1 MNSKIPQEWNKF
13 ILKDVTF
20 VNLMTR
26 RIFNVLIVANP
37 YDAFMLEDDGRVE
50 EKIYN
55 EYMGLG
61 LRYPPT
67 FTQVSTIAEAEKFL
81 ATTKVDLVICMPGN
95 ADNDAFT
102 VARAI
107 KGEFPDIPCVVL
119 TPFSHGITR
128 RIENED
134 LSMFD
139 YVFCW
144 LGNTNLIMSIIKLM
158 EDKMNLDRDI
168 KEAGVQMILLVE
180 DSIRFYSSIL
190 PNLYNYILQQSQNF
204 ATEALNRHAAT
215 LRMRGRPKVVLARTY
230 DEAMEAWEKYKD
242 NCLGVIS
249 DVRFPLHPSR
259 QSQIVGAGASG
270 VPKDSEAGFK
280 LFEAIRRDNEF
291 VPLIM
296 ESAETRNR
304 DRAQLQN
311 YHYVDKNSKMLSVEL
326 RHLMEEHMGFG
337 DFIFRDPKSHEEIL
351 RVRTLKELQDNIFTI
366 PRDSMLYHISR
377 NHMSRWLCAR
387 AIFPVSNFLKHVT
400 WHKLQDVDAHRQII
414 FDAIV
419 QYRYMKNIGIVAVF
433 DRGKFDRYAHFAR
446 IGDGS
451 LGGKGRGLAFL
462 DHIIKVHPEFNQ
474 LSGMTVQIPKTLVLC
489 TDVFDQFMEQ
499 NDLYEIALSDTPDE
513 EILHR
518 FLEGQ
523 LPDSYIEDF
532 FTFFE
537 ATHSPIAIRSSS
549 LLEDSH
555 YQPFAGIYSTYM
567 IPQLDDK
574 EEMLKMLAAAIKSVY
589 ASVFF
594 HDSKAYMTATS
605 NVIDQEKMA
614 VILQEVVGNNYDG
627 RFYPNLSGVLRSL
640 NFYPIGNEKAEE
652 GIASLALGLGKY
664 IVEGGQT
671 LRVSPFH
678 PEKVL
683 QTSELHIALRDTQN
697 TFYALDMNHVGTDF
711 QVDDGFNMLHLKVK
725 DAVKDGSLNFIAS
738 TYNADDQVI
747 RDGLYEGGRKLITF
761 NGLLRQGIIPFP
773 QVLQMS
779 MKFTSEAMRRP
790 VEIEFACNI
799 NADRTADFYLL
810 QIRPIVDSKQELL
823 EDITAVTDEECLIR
837 SHNSLGHGTSE
848 EITDVLY
855 VKYDDTFSAADNVK
869 IAEEIGRIN
878 QKFVDEGRNYVLI
891 GPGRWGSSDSW
902 LGVPVKWPDISAARI
917 IVEVALKNYRVDPS
931 QGTHFFQNMTSF
943 GVGYFTVDTN
953 LPGEGGIIHKEML
966 DVMPA
971 VEETAWVRHVHFDR
985 PLRILMDGMKQEGV
999 VMTAE

>member
-259 QSQIVGAGASG
+259 QSQIVGAGASD

-304 DRAQLQN
+304 DRALLQN

-419 QYRYMKNIGIVAVF
+419 QYRHMKNIGIVAVF

-671 LRVSPFH
+671 LRVSPYH

-738 TYNADDQVI
+738 TYNADDQLI

-773 QVLQMS
+773 QVLQMA

-971 VEETAWVRHVHFDR
+971 VEETAWVRHVRFDR

>member
-144 LGNTNLIMSIIKLM
+144 LGNTNLMMSIIKLM

-697 TFYALDMNHVGTDF
+697 SFYALDMNHVGTDF

-738 TYNADDQVI
+738 TYNAEDQLI

-779 MKFTSEAMRRP
+779 MKFASEAMRRP

-971 VEETAWVRHVHFDR
+971 VEETAWVRHVRFDR

>member
-144 LGNTNLIMSIIKLM
+144 LGNTNLMMSIIKLM

-304 DRAQLQN
+304 DRALLQN

-419 QYRYMKNIGIVAVF
+419 QYRYMKNIGVVAVF

-671 LRVSPFH
+671 LRVSPYH

-738 TYNADDQVI
+738 THNADDQLI

-779 MKFTSEAMRRP
+779 MKFASEAMRRP

-823 EDITAVTDEECLIR
+823 EDITEIADEKCLIR

-971 VEETAWVRHVHFDR
+971 VEETAWVRHVRFDC